1 MKSALI
7 TSALGCAILSFPQS
21 GVHADTMKN
30 PKKMSMTGCVA
41 EKDGKYMMMNKEHP
55 DGVELMASQDMM
67 KPHVGHMMKV
77 TGTMGTGGA
86 MSKMDPPSGSAM
98 SSGDST
104 KQGSMGMKH
113 DNMGIM
119 KVSSM
124 KMMSDHCDASP
135 MAK

>member
-1 MKSALI
+1 MNELKELKRSKYDGGHRMSKTLSCKMKSALI

-77 TGTMGTGGA
+77 TGTMSTGGA
-86 MSKMDPPSGSAM
+86 MSKMDPPSGS
-98 SSGDST
+98 
-104 KQGSMGMKH
+104 
-113 DNMGIM
+113 
-119 KVSSM
+119 
-124 KMMSDHCDASP
+124 
-135 MAK
+135 